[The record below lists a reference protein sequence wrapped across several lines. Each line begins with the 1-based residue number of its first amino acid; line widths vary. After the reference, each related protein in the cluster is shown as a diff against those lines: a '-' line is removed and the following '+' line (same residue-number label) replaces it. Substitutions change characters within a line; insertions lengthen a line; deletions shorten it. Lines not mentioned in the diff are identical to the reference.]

1 LFIKRTR
8 RTLRGKTYTN
18 HLLVESVATE
28 RGPRHRVVC
37 SLGSL
42 SPAPKAQ
49 WLKLAHHLQESLGGQ
64 ESFLEH
70 SGEQQALVQKATLA
84 AKGKGQRNA
93 GKDIHIDLEQ
103 LEVEEA
109 RQAGAV
115 HVGHQ
120 IWQRLGLDQ
129 ILAEIGFSHKACL
142 LTQLMTLNRLIEPS
156 SELAMS
162 EWVRRSALADILK
175 QDFAEL
181 NKDRLYGNMD
191 RLYGQRGPI
200 EAALRAKEKTLFSLQ
215 ESILLYDLTSTYF
228 EGLCLSNPKAKLG
241 YSRDKRPDCKQV
253 VVGLVLD
260 GEGFPKAHE
269 IFAGNRSDSTTVGDM
284 LAVLQKRVG
293 KAKDATVVVD
303 RGMANPENLASI
315 RAAGYHWLV
324 AAPQPERV
332 CYFDQYEEQAGWQEI
347 VREASPRNEGQHK
360 VRVLVKPTHSPDGS
374 QSIALCWSEGRTQKD
389 RAIRQKQEIRFLAD
403 IEKLGKRIAL
413 GRLRTLAKIYEA
425 IGRLKERYPRVAR
438 YYELAYDQQQSEL
451 SCREDLQRKQKA
463 ESLDGSYLL
472 KSSRND
478 LSAEDIWR
486 TYVLLSRVEA
496 AFRAMK
502 SPLCERPIFHHLERR
517 VETHIFLCVLAY
529 HLLVCIE
536 RAFLDQGIHTSWETL
551 RTRLSTHQVVT
562 VRLPST
568 DGRVFTIRR
577 DTRPEQIHR
586 DIYRVL
592 RIPERILS
600 PIKRWDQNSH

>member
-1 LFIKRTR
+1 LFIKRTK

-42 SPAPKAQ
+42 GPAPKAQ

-64 ESFLEH
+64 ESLLEQ
-70 SGEQQALVQKATLA
+70 SAEEQALVQKATLA
-84 AKGKGQRNA
+84 LKSKRERKAGQNI
-93 GKDIHIDLEQ
+93 DLDLEQ
-103 LEVEEA
+103 VEVEEA

-120 IWQRLGLDQ
+120 IWQRLGVDQ
-129 ILAEIGFSHKACL
+129 ILTGVGFSHKTCL
-142 LTQLMTLNRLIEPS
+142 LTQIMTLNRLIEPS

-162 EWVRRSALADILK
+162 EWAARSALSDILK
-175 QDFAEL
+175 EDLRNL
-181 NKDRLYGNMD
+181 NEDRLYRNMD
-191 RLYGQRGPI
+191 RLHGKRGPI
-200 EAALRAKEKTLFSLQ
+200 EAALSAKEKSLFSLK

-228 EGLCLSNPKAKLG
+228 EGLCLSNPKAMRG
-241 YSRDKRPDCKQV
+241 YSRDSRPDCKQV

-269 IFAGNRSDSTTVGDM
+269 IFAGNRSDSTTVGEM

-293 KAKDATVVVD
+293 KTKDATVVVD
-303 RGMANPENLASI
+303 RGMAKPENLATI

-347 VREASPRNEGQHK
+347 LREPSPRNEGQHK
-360 VRVLVKPTHSPDGS
+360 VRVLVKPAQSPDGS

-403 IEKLGKRIAL
+403 IEKLAKRVAL
-413 GRLRTLAKIYEA
+413 GRLRTTAKIYEA

-438 YYELAYDQQQSEL
+438 YYQLAYDQEQSEL
-451 SCREDLQRKQKA
+451 SCTEDLERKQKA

-478 LSAEDIWR
+478 LSASDIWH
-486 TYVLLSRVEA
+486 TYMLLSRIEA
-496 AFRAMK
+496 AFRAIK

-529 HLLVCIE
+529 HLLLCIE

-551 RTRLSTHQVVT
+551 RTQLSTHQVVT
-562 VRLPST
+562 VRLPTT
-568 DGRVFTIRR
+568 DGRALIIRR

-592 RIPERILS
+592 RVAERIIA
-600 PIKRWDQNSH
+600 PIKRWTQNSH

>member
-1 LFIKRTR
+1 LFIKRTK

-42 SPAPKAQ
+42 APAPKAQ
-49 WLKLAHHLQESLGGQ
+49 WLKLAHHLQECLGGQ
-64 ESFLEH
+64 ESLLEH
-70 SGEQQALVQKATLA
+70 SAQEQALVQKATLVT
-84 AKGKGQRNA
+84 KGKKKRNA
-93 GKDIHIDLEQ
+93 GGDININLEEV
-103 LEVEEA
+103 EVEEA

-120 IWQRLGLDQ
+120 IWQRLGLDE
-129 ILAEIGFSHKACL
+129 ILAEAGFGHNTRL
-142 LTQLMTLNRLIEPS
+142 LTQVMTLNRLIEPC

-162 EWVRRSALADILK
+162 QWVGRSALGDLLK
-175 QDFAEL
+175 EEFSEL
-181 NKDRLYGNMD
+181 NEDRLYRNMD
-191 RLYGQRGPI
+191 RLYGKRGPI
-200 EAALRAKEKTLFSLQ
+200 EAALSAKEKSLFSLKD
-215 ESILLYDLTSTYF
+215 SILLYDLTSTYF
-228 EGLCLSNPKAKLG
+228 EGLCLANPKAKRG
-241 YSRDKRPDCKQV
+241 YSRDSRPDCKQV

-269 IFAGNRSDSTTVGDM
+269 IFAGNRSDSTTVADM
-284 LAVLQKRVG
+284 LAILQKRVG
-293 KAKDATVVVD
+293 KTKDATVVVD
-303 RGMANPENLASI
+303 RGMANPENLATI
-315 RAAGYHWLV
+315 QAAGYHWLV

-332 CYFDQYEEQAGWQEI
+332 CYFEQFEEQEGWQEI
-347 VREASPRNEGQHK
+347 VREPSPRNEGQQK
-360 VRVLVKPTHSPDGS
+360 VRVLIKPAQSPDGS

-389 RAIRQKQEIRFLAD
+389 RAIRQKQEVRFLAD
-403 IEKLGKRIAL
+403 TEKLAKRIAL
-413 GRLRTLAKIYEA
+413 GRLRTAAKIYEA

-438 YYELAYDQQQSEL
+438 YYHMAYEEQKSEL

-472 KSSRND
+472 KSSRSD
-478 LSAEDIWR
+478 LRTEDIWR
-486 TYVLLSRVEA
+486 TYVLLTRVEA

-536 RAFLDQGIHTSWETL
+536 RAFLEQGVHTSWETL
-551 RTRLSTHQVVT
+551 RSQLSTHQVVT
-562 VRLPST
+562 VRLPTT
-568 DGRVFTIRR
+568 DGRVLTIRR

-592 RIPERILS
+592 RVPERILS
-600 PIKRWDQNSH
+600 PIKRWTQNSH

>member
-1 LFIKRTR
+1 MFIKRTK

-28 RGPRHRVVC
+28 RGPRHRVIC

-42 SPAPKAQ
+42 GPAPKAQ
-49 WLKLAHHLQESLGGQ
+49 WLKLARHLQDSLGGQ

-70 SGEQQALVQKATLA
+70 SAEEQALVQKATLA
-84 AKGKGQRNA
+84 AQGKKRRNA
-93 GKDIHIDLEQ
+93 GEDIRIDLEEV
-103 LEVEEA
+103 EVEEA

-115 HVGHQ
+115 YVGHQ
-120 IWQRLGLDQ
+120 IWQRLEVDQ
-129 ILAEIGFSHKACL
+129 ILAGVGFSPKSCL
-142 LTQLMTLNRLIEPS
+142 LTQVMTLNRLIEPS

-162 EWVRRSALADILK
+162 EWVARSALSDILK
-175 QDFAEL
+175 EDFRHL
-181 NKDRLYGNMD
+181 NEDRLYRNMD
-191 RLYGQRGPI
+191 RLYGKRGPI
-200 EAALRAKEKTLFSLQ
+200 EAALCAKEKTLFSLK

-228 EGLCLSNPKAKLG
+228 EGLCLSNPKAKRG
-241 YSRDKRPDCKQV
+241 YSRDSRPDCKQV

-269 IFAGNRSDSTTVGDM
+269 IFAGNRSDSTTVADM

-293 KAKDATVVVD
+293 KTKDATVVVD
-303 RGMANPENLASI
+303 RGMAQPENLATI
-315 RAAGYHWLV
+315 QAAGYHWLV

-332 CYFDQYEEQAGWQEI
+332 GYFDQYEEQTGWQEI

-360 VRVLVKPTHSPDGS
+360 VRVLVKPAHSPDGS

-403 IEKLGKRIAL
+403 VEKLGKRIAV
-413 GRLRTLAKIYEA
+413 GRLRTAAKIYEA

-438 YYELAYDQQQSEL
+438 YYHLAYDQERPEL
-451 SCREDLQRKQKA
+451 SCTEDLQRKQKA

-472 KSSRND
+472 KSSRNH

-486 TYVLLSRVEA
+486 TYLLLTRVEA

-502 SPLCERPIFHHLERR
+502 SPLSERPIFHHLERR

-536 RAFLDQGIHTSWETL
+536 RAFLEQGIHTSWETL
-551 RTRLSTHQVVT
+551 RTQLSTHQVVT

-568 DGRVFTIRR
+568 DGRALILRR
-577 DTRPEQIHR
+577 DTRPEPIHR
-586 DIYRVL
+586 AIYRVL
-592 RIPERILS
+592 RVPERIMS
-600 PIKRWDQNSH
+600 PIKRWAQNSH

>member
-1 LFIKRTR
+1 LFIKRTN

-28 RGPRHRVVC
+28 RGPRHRVIC

-42 SPAPKAQ
+42 GPAPRAQ

-70 SGEQQALVQKATLA
+70 SAEEQALVQKAAVA
-84 AKGKGQRNA
+84 AKGKKQHNA
-93 GKDIHIDLEQ
+93 GNDVHIDLEAVD
-103 LEVEEA
+103 VEEA
-109 RQAGAV
+109 REAGAV

-120 IWQRLGLDQ
+120 IWQRLGLDR
-129 ILAEIGFSHKACL
+129 ILSAVGFSPKTCL
-142 LTQLMTLNRLIEPS
+142 LTQVMTLNRLIEPS

-162 EWVRRSALADILK
+162 RWVWRSALADILK
-175 QDFAEL
+175 QDLAGL
-181 NKDRLYGNMD
+181 NEDRFYRNMD
-191 RLYGQRGPI
+191 RLYGKRGPI
-200 EAALRAKEKTLFSLQ
+200 EAALCAKEKSLFSLK

-228 EGLCLSNPKAKLG
+228 EGLSLSNPKAKRG
-241 YSRDKRPDCKQV
+241 YSRDSRPDCKQV

-269 IFAGNRSDSTTVGDM
+269 IFAGNRSDSTTVPDM

-293 KAKDATVVVD
+293 KTKDAMVVVD
-303 RGMANPENLASI
+303 RGMAKPENLAAI
-315 RAAGYHWLV
+315 KAAGYHWLV
-324 AAPQPERV
+324 AAAQPERV

-347 VREASPRNEGQHK
+347 VREPSPRNEGQHK
-360 VRVLVKPTHSPDGS
+360 VRVLVKPAQSPDGS

-389 RAIRQKQEIRFLAD
+389 RAIRQKQEVRFLAD
-403 IEKLGKRIAL
+403 TEKLAKRIAL
-413 GRLRTLAKIYEA
+413 GRLRTATKIYEA

-438 YYELAYDQQQSEL
+438 YYELAYDEPQRQL
-451 SCREDLQRKQKA
+451 TCREDLQRKQKA

-472 KSSRND
+472 KSDRND
-478 LSAEDIWR
+478 LSAEDVWR

-551 RTRLSTHQVVT
+551 RSQLSHSPGGDRATSDHRWPSLDHPTRYTARANPPRH
-562 VRLPST
+562 LP
-568 DGRVFTIRR
+568 GAPY
-577 DTRPEQIHR
+577 TRAYPLPNHAM
-586 DIYRVL
+586 D
-592 RIPERILS
+592 P
-600 PIKRWDQNSH
+600 K

>member
-1 LFIKRTR
+1 MFIKRTK

-42 SPAPKAQ
+42 APAPKAQ
-49 WLKLAHHLQESLGGQ
+49 WLKLAHHLQECLGGQ
-64 ESFLEH
+64 ESLLEH
-70 SGEQQALVQKATLA
+70 SAQEQALVQKATLVT
-84 AKGKGQRNA
+84 KGKKKRNA
-93 GKDIHIDLEQ
+93 GGDININLEEV
-103 LEVEEA
+103 EVEEA

-120 IWQRLGLDQ
+120 IWQRLGLDE
-129 ILAEIGFSHKACL
+129 ILAEAGFGHNTRL
-142 LTQLMTLNRLIEPS
+142 LTQVMTLNRLIEPC

-162 EWVRRSALADILK
+162 QWVGRSALGDLLK
-175 QDFAEL
+175 EEFSEL
-181 NKDRLYGNMD
+181 NEDRLYRNMD
-191 RLYGQRGPI
+191 RLYGKRGPI
-200 EAALRAKEKTLFSLQ
+200 EAALSAKEKSLFSLKD
-215 ESILLYDLTSTYF
+215 SILLYDLTSTYF
-228 EGLCLSNPKAKLG
+228 EGLCLANPKAKRG
-241 YSRDKRPDCKQV
+241 YSRDSRPDCKQV

-269 IFAGNRSDSTTVGDM
+269 IFAGNRSDSTTVADM
-284 LAVLQKRVG
+284 LAILQKRVG
-293 KAKDATVVVD
+293 KTKDATVVVD
-303 RGMANPENLASI
+303 RGMANPENLATI
-315 RAAGYHWLV
+315 QAAGYHWLV

-332 CYFDQYEEQAGWQEI
+332 CYFEQFEEQEGWQEI
-347 VREASPRNEGQHK
+347 VREPSPRNEGQQK
-360 VRVLVKPTHSPDGS
+360 VRVLIKPAQSPDGS

-389 RAIRQKQEIRFLAD
+389 RAIRQKQEVRFLAD
-403 IEKLGKRIAL
+403 TEKLAKRIAL
-413 GRLRTLAKIYEA
+413 GRLRTAAKIYEA

-438 YYELAYDQQQSEL
+438 YYHMAYEEQKSEL

-472 KSSRND
+472 KSSRSD
-478 LSAEDIWR
+478 LRTEDIWR
-486 TYVLLSRVEA
+486 TYVLLTRVEA

-536 RAFLDQGIHTSWETL
+536 RAFLEQGVHTSWETL
-551 RTRLSTHQVVT
+551 RSQLSTHQVVT
-562 VRLPST
+562 VRLPTT
-568 DGRVFTIRR
+568 DGRVLTIRR

-592 RIPERILS
+592 RVPERILS
-600 PIKRWDQNSH
+600 PIKRWTQNSH

>member
-1 LFIKRTR
+1 LFIKRTK

-42 SPAPKAQ
+42 GPAPRTH

-64 ESFLEH
+64 ESLLEQ
-70 SGEQQALVQKATLA
+70 STQEQALVQKATLA
-84 AKGKGQRNA
+84 AKSKKKRNA
-93 GKDIHIDLEQ
+93 GGDININLEEV
-103 LEVEEA
+103 EVEEA

-120 IWQRLGLDQ
+120 IWQRLGLEE
-129 ILAEIGFSHKACL
+129 ILAGAGFGHNTRL
-142 LTQLMTLNRLIEPS
+142 LTQVMTLNRLIEPS

-162 EWVRRSALADILK
+162 EWVGRSALGDLLK
-175 QDFAEL
+175 EDFTEL
-181 NKDRLYGNMD
+181 NEDRLYRNMD
-191 RLYGQRGPI
+191 RLYGKRAPI
-200 EAALRAKEKTLFSLQ
+200 EAALCAKEKSLFSLK

-228 EGLCLSNPKAKLG
+228 EGLCLSNPKAKRG
-241 YSRDKRPDCKQV
+241 YSRDSRPDCKQV

-269 IFAGNRSDSTTVGDM
+269 IFAGNRSDSTTVADM

-293 KAKDATVVVD
+293 KTKDATVVVD
-303 RGMANPENLASI
+303 RGMANPENLATI
-315 RAAGYHWLV
+315 QAAGYHWLV

-347 VREASPRNEGQHK
+347 VREPSPRNEGQHK
-360 VRVLVKPTHSPDGS
+360 VRVLVKPAQSPDGS

-389 RAIRQKQEIRFLAD
+389 RAIRQKHEVRFLAD
-403 IEKLGKRIAL
+403 IEKLAKRIAL
-413 GRLRTLAKIYEA
+413 GRLRTTAKIYEA

-438 YYELAYDQQQSEL
+438 YYQLAYDERQGQL
-451 SCREDLQRKQKA
+451 TCLEDLQRKQKA
-463 ESLDGSYLL
+463 QSLDGSYLL

-486 TYVLLSRVEA
+486 TYVLLTRVEA

-536 RAFLDQGIHTSWETL
+536 RAFREQGIHSSWETL
-551 RTRLSTHQVVT
+551 RSQLSTHQVVT
-562 VRLPST
+562 VRLPTT
-568 DGRVFTIRR
+568 DGRVLTIRR

-592 RIPERILS
+592 CVPERILS
-600 PIKRWDQNSH
+600 PIRRWTQNSH

>member
-1 LFIKRTR
+1 MFVKRTKR
-8 RTLRGKTYTN
+8 SVRGKTYTN

-28 RGPRHRVVC
+28 RGPRHRVIC

-42 SPAPKAQ
+42 APAPREH

-64 ESFLEH
+64 ESLLAQSPE
-70 SGEQQALVQKATLA
+70 EQAVVQKVAMA
-84 AKGKGQRNA
+84 ARGSKKRYA
-93 GKDIHIDLEQ
+93 GSDFNLEEV
-103 LEVEEA
+103 EVEEA

-120 IWQRLGLDQ
+120 IWQRLGLDEV
-129 ILAEIGFSHKACL
+129 LAGAGFSHKTRL
-142 LTQLMTLNRLIEPS
+142 LSQVMTLNRLIEPS

-162 EWVRRSALADILK
+162 EWVGRSALGDILK
-175 QDFAEL
+175 ADFAKL
-181 NKDRLYGNMD
+181 NEDRLYRNMD
-191 RLYGQRGPI
+191 RLYGKRGPI
-200 EAALRAKEKTLFSLQ
+200 EAALCAKEKTLFSLQ

-241 YSRDKRPDCKQV
+241 YSRDSRPDCKQV

-269 IFAGNRSDSTTVGDM
+269 IFAGNRSDSTTVADM
-284 LAVLQKRVG
+284 LSVLQKRVG
-293 KAKDATVVVD
+293 KTKDATVVVD
-303 RGMANPENLASI
+303 RGMSNPENLAAI
-315 RAAGYHWLV
+315 QAAGYHWLV
-324 AAPQPERV
+324 AAAQPERV
-332 CYFDQYEEQAGWQEI
+332 CYFDQYEEQTGWQEI
-347 VREASPRNEGQHK
+347 VRKPSPRNEGQHK
-360 VRVLVKPTHSPDGS
+360 VRVLVKPAQSPDGS
-374 QSIALCWSEGRTQKD
+374 QSIALCWSEGRTEKD

-403 IEKLGKRIAL
+403 IEKLGKRIAE
-413 GRLRTLAKIYEA
+413 GRLRTAAKIYEA

-438 YYELAYDQQQSEL
+438 YYHLRYEEQKSEL
-451 SCREDLQRKQKA
+451 SWREDLQRKQKA

-486 TYVLLSRVEA
+486 TYLLLTRVEA

-536 RAFLDQGIHTSWETL
+536 RAFLEQSIHTSWETL
-551 RTRLSTHQVVT
+551 RRQLSTHQVVT
-562 VRLPST
+562 VRLPTT
-568 DGRVFTIRR
+568 DGRVLTIRR

-592 RIPERILS
+592 RVPERIVS
-600 PIKRWDQNSH
+600 PIKRWTQNSH

>member
-1 LFIKRTR
+1 LFIKRTK

-18 HLLVESVATE
+18 HLLVESVATKQ
-28 RGPRHRVVC
+28 GPRHRVVC

-49 WLKLAHHLQESLGGQ
+49 WLKLARHLQESLGGQ

-70 SGEQQALVQKATLA
+70 SDEEQALVQKATLA
-84 AKGKGQRNA
+84 AKDKKERKA
-93 GKDIHIDLEQ
+93 GNDIHIDLEQ
-103 LEVEEA
+103 VEVEEA

-129 ILAEIGFSHKACL
+129 ILAGVGFSQKTCR
-142 LTQLMTLNRLIEPS
+142 LTQVMTLNRLIEPS

-162 EWVRRSALADILK
+162 EWVARSALSDILK
-175 QDFAEL
+175 EDFSQL
-181 NKDRLYGNMD
+181 NEDRLYRNMD
-191 RLYGQRGPI
+191 RLYGKRGAI
-200 EAALRAKEKTLFSLQ
+200 EASLRAKEKTLFSLK

-241 YSRDKRPDCKQV
+241 YSRDCRADCKQV
-253 VVGLVLD
+253 VIGLVLD

-293 KAKDATVVVD
+293 KTKDTTVVVD
-303 RGMANPENLASI
+303 RGMAKPENLATI

-324 AAPQPERV
+324 AAPQPERA

-347 VREASPRNEGQHK
+347 VREPSPRNEGQHK
-360 VRVLVKPTHSPDGS
+360 VRVLVKPAHSPDGS

-403 IEKLGKRIAL
+403 IEKLAKRIAL
-413 GRLRTLAKIYEA
+413 GRLRTAAKIYEA

-438 YYELAYDQQQSEL
+438 YYHMAYDEQQSEL
-451 SCREDLQRKQKA
+451 SYSQDVERKQKA

-472 KSSRND
+472 KSSRSD
-478 LSAEDIWR
+478 LSAEDIWL

-536 RAFLDQGIHTSWETL
+536 RAFLDQGIPTSWQTL
-551 RTRLSTHQVVT
+551 RRQLSTHQVVT
-562 VRLPST
+562 VRLPTT
-568 DGRVFTIRR
+568 DGRACTIRR

-592 RIPERILS
+592 RVPERILS
-600 PIKRWDQNSH
+600 PIMRWTQNSH